1 VPTSAYLLTALASV
15 LTGTPVQNNLV
26 ELWSLLHWLYPN
38 VFTSAS
44 ERLFK
49 DSFDLSRGVYSL
61 PFLKSAQDL
70 LTTIMLRRTK
80 ANVEMSV
87 PPREEL
93 TVFIPMTEAQRFWTY
108 RLLTRMDTLDLK
120 QIFTT
125 KVQDTPENQGRMEVM
140 SYLANQLRQSE
151 SGQNSR
157 MY

>member
-1 VPTSAYLLTALASV
+1 
-15 LTGTPVQNNLV
+15 
-26 ELWSLLHWLYPN
+26 
-38 VFTSAS
+38 
-44 ERLFK
+44 
-49 DSFDLSRGVYSL
+49 
-61 PFLKSAQDL
+61 
-70 LTTIMLRRTK
+70 MLRRTK

-120 QIFTT
+120 EIFTT
-125 KVQDTPENQGRMEVM
+125 KVQDTPESQGRMEVM
-140 SYLANQLRQSE
+140 SHLANQLRQSE